1 MTEIRPF
8 VFTDLKSITEIYT
21 DEVLHGT
28 ASYEVE
34 APSEYD
40 MRARFVML
48 VANRFP
54 ALVAVEGEYILGYA
68 YVDFFRKRP
77 ASQWMV
83 ENSIFVARHA
93 RGRGVGRKLLSTLIE
108 HSAAMGFRQMV
119 AVIGD
124 GSMNHASVNL
134 HKNMGFIECGCI
146 KASAFKHG
154 RWLDTV
160 LMQRSLNE
168 GSQMAP

>member
-34 APSEYD
+34 APSEYN

-48 VANRFP
+48 VANRLP
-54 ALVAVEGEYILGYA
+54 VLVAVDGADVLGYA
-68 YVDFFRKRP
+68 YIDFFRKRP

-83 ENSIFVARHA
+83 ENSIYIARQA
-93 RGRGVGRKLLSTLIE
+93 RGRGVGRKLLSKLIE
-108 HSAAMGFRQMV
+108 HSAAMGYRQMV
-119 AVIGD
+119 GVIGD
-124 GSMNHASVNL
+124 GSINHASINL
-134 HKNMGFIECGCI
+134 HKSLGFIECGRI
-146 KASAFKHG
+146 KASGFKQG
-154 RWLDTV
+154 RWLDMV
-160 LMQRSLNE
+160 FMQRSLNE
-168 GSQMAP
+168 GTQKIP